1 MSVLVVSAADVAQ
14 LTAALSARS
23 LCDMIG
29 KTMAA
34 IHAKEDSKEEPAPVQ
49 NPQRIATE
57 SANHKTLYM
66 PSRLTT
72 ADVCPVLF
80 ILSTAPDSLRY
91 ISQGPATAIKVVA
104 IPKPTCTLPGLPA
117 TTLLFDEETGLTKA
131 VVNAA
136 ELTGLRTAAASAL
149 ATTILASPTS
159 TNLVVFGSG
168 TQAYYHAR
176 LVIQLFPSI
185 KKATI
190 VVRKITSR
198 ATDLVERLRTEA
210 PSVEIEVVTGEKAS
224 EEVKEADIICT
235 CVPSTEPVF
244 DHNDLKPGV
253 HINAIGSYTP
263 SMQEFPP
270 ALVAPFSS
278 SDSPHIP
285 TIFVD
290 SPSACLSESG
300 ELIVSRISP
309 SSLVP
314 LGSLLSADG
323 TLSPDSATQEKL
335 RMLREKGRS
344 LFKCVGVGGMDVSI
358 ARLVVE
364 EAEKSG
370 LGTRV
375 PF

>member
-1 MSVLVVSAADVAQ
+1 
-14 LTAALSARS
+14 
-23 LCDMIG
+23 MIG

-34 IHAKEDSKEEPAPVQ
+34 VHAKEDSKEEPAPVQ

-72 ADVCPVLF
+72 ADG
-80 ILSTAPDSLRY
+80 S
-91 ISQGPATAIKVVA
+91 ATAIKVVA
-104 IPKPTCTLPGLPA
+104 VPKPTCTLPGLPA

-159 TNLVVFGSG
+159 TSLVVFGSG

-190 VVRKITSR
+190 VVRKVTPR
-198 ATDLVERLRTEA
+198 ATDLVERLRREA
-210 PSVEIEVVTGEKAS
+210 SNVEIEAVTGDNAS
-224 EEVKEADIICT
+224 EVVKEADIICT

-263 SMQEFPP
+263 SMREFPP
-270 ALVAPFSS
+270 ALIAPHTSSS

-285 TIFVD
+285 TILVD

-300 ELIVSRISP
+300 ELITSRISP
-309 SSLVP
+309 SSLIP

-323 TLSPDSATQEKL
+323 TLSPSPATQEKL
-335 RMLREKGRS
+335 EQLREKGRS
-344 LFKCVGVGGMDVSI
+344 LFKCVGVGGMDVGI

-364 EAEKSG
+364 QAERMG

>member
-14 LTAALSARS
+14 LTATLSARS
-23 LCDMIG
+23 LCDVIG

-34 IHAKEDSKEEPAPVQ
+34 IHANEDSKEVPAPVQ

-72 ADVCPVLF
+72 AD
-80 ILSTAPDSLRY
+80 
-91 ISQGPATAIKVVA
+91 GPATAIKVVSV
-104 IPKPTCTLPGLPA
+104 PKPNCTLPGLPA

-149 ATTILASPTS
+149 ATTILASPAS

-185 KKATI
+185 KKATV
-190 VVRKITSR
+190 VVRKITPR
-198 ATDLVERLRTEA
+198 ATDLVERLWTEA
-210 PSVEIEVVTGEKAS
+210 PSVEIDTLTDDKAS
-224 EEVKEADIICT
+224 EVVKEADIICT
-235 CVPSTEPVF
+235 CVPSKSPVF
-244 DHNDLKPGV
+244 DLHDLKPGV

-270 ALVAPFSS
+270 ALIAPLTSS
-278 SDSPHIP
+278 STSDSPHIP
-285 TIFVD
+285 TILVD

-300 ELIVSRISP
+300 ELIHARISP
-309 SSLVP
+309 FSLIP

-323 TLSPDSATQEKL
+323 TLSPSSTTREKL
-335 RMLREKGRS
+335 ARLREKGRS

-364 EAEKSG
+364 EAERRG
-370 LGTRV
+370 LGTRM